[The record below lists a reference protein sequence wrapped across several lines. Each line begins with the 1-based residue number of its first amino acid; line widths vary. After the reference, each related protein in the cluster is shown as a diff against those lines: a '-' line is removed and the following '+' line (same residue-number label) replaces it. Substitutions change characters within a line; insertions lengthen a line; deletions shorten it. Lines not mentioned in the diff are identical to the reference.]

1 MKGRHKNSHAREVAL
16 QGLYQAE
23 IGSTP
28 VAEILR
34 FKWLNESLEPEEK
47 TLASELISGVLD
59 HAAALDQVL
68 SAFSN
73 IDFTQIS
80 SIVRCIIKMG
90 IYEMR
95 VTGRDPAIVMDDLLN
110 LARRYDGEQ
119 AVPFVNGVLDRCRK
133 EMQEAAVKRM
143 TQDES

>member
-1 MKGRHKNSHAREVAL
+1 
-16 QGLYQAE
+16 
-23 IGSTP
+23 
-28 VAEILR
+28 
-34 FKWLNESLEPEEK
+34 
-47 TLASELISGVLD
+47 
-59 HAAALDQVL
+59 
-68 SAFSN
+68 
-73 IDFTQIS
+73 
-80 SIVRCIIKMG
+80 MG

-119 AVPFVNGVLDRCRK
+119 AVPFVNGVLDRYRK